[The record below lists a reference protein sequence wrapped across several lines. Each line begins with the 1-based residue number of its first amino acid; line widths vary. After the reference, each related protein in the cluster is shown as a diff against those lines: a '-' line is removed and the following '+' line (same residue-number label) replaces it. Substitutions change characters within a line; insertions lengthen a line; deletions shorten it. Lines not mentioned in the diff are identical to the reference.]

1 VSKTASTTKSA
12 AKPATGPDSIVVRA
26 EAQRR
31 IGVVETASREK
42 TRKVTIQYVSK
53 HAKYGKYVRKRT
65 VLHVHDATNETG
77 VGDRVE
83 IAECRPISRTKR
95 WTVVRVVEKA
105 PMKADMVFEA
115 DDGKRKQ
122 QKVAGTK

>member
-1 VSKTASTTKSA
+1 MSSK
-12 AKPATGPDSIVVRA
+12 DNIVVGEGA
-26 EAQRR
+26 PRR
-31 IGVVETASREK
+31 IGVVETATRDK

-53 HAKYGKYVRKRT
+53 HPKYGKYVRKRT
-65 VLHVHDATNETG
+65 VLQVHDAKNETG

-105 PMKADMVFEA
+105 AGGIDHVFET
-115 DDGKRKQ
+115 DTGSRRK
-122 QKVAGTK
+122 